1 MPFWHYSRNQKPT
14 HNQKLLQLFALYEK
28 SKEEWHTI
36 RHSSGEKKKKTERK
50 IQQCFGKWGIALAA
64 IIIICRS
71 VSAITTSAI
80 KAFSLFRFSSAYL
93 FAVVGFT
100 FAFILDE
107 RFAIDYMLFYAVF
120 ILLHYSI
127 ISLRLM
133 FN

>member
-1 MPFWHYSRNQKPT
+1 MTHYPPFIWR
-14 HNQKLLQLFALYEK
+14 
-28 SKEEWHTI
+28 EE
-36 RHSSGEKKKKTERK
+36 KKTERK

-80 KAFSLFRFSSAYL
+80 KAFLLFRFSSAYL